1 LTTTDQA
8 LLREYAH
15 QVSERKLSADPA
27 QQAVIEKLAALGVCL
42 ETVARPGYLRRWLAA
57 RRPDRFPIQSCRGVY
72 LWGGVGRGKT
82 WMMDLFHAQLPARS
96 SKRVH
101 FQHFMQS
108 VHAKLSRRDHRQRP
122 LELVAA
128 QLARE
133 SRVICLDEFFVLDIA
148 DAMILCG
155 LIEAL
160 LRRGVVL
167 VITSNIAPDKLYEG
181 GLQRER
187 FLPAIAQL
195 KAHLEVVEI
204 AAGTDYRLRY
214 LEAASTYLDSGDMHS
229 ETQLDELFTRLAGT
243 SDQGKQTLK
252 IEGRRIAARRRANG
266 MAWFDFSVLCEGP
279 RGTNDYIALAQEM
292 HTVFL
297 SAVPAFTEQQDDA
310 ARRFIALVD
319 EFHDRGVKLIVSAA
333 APPQSLY
340 QGTRL
345 RAAFERT
352 ASRLIEMRSRDYLSR
367 AHQEAGERERR

>member
-167 VITSNIAPDKLYEG
+167 VITSNTAPDKLYEG

-195 KAHLEVVEI
+195 KTHLEVVEI